1 MQHNVSFHSQATNQ
15 SGESSGY
22 SRLYPNVDTQD
33 QHAMPQKRVYHAEQA
48 LIERFKET
56 LNTET
61 LQATFTCGGSLPI
74 LLGPN
79 RDEAGS
85 LTPRTYERVQ
95 EQRALTK
102 GVTLRWG
109 MNGDG
114 RVLTLP
120 VTVKT
125 ELKELVNACK
135 PATFGRGGE
144 DIYDQSYRRAVAM
157 SAEDFMTDFCPYEAG
172 IIDIVT
178 QLLLPSITGELE
190 PAPPMSEV
198 ARKNDLTRAQEIE
211 IHYCMIKFTR
221 QNGDYIY
228 SADIQQ
234 CLAGLQILPATTEE
248 MLSIMGRLDMTGT
261 GLTIK
266 ADFVQ
271 LAAQRIRAKN
281 AARSETAEV
290 GEEKPSSANE
300 RQRKMMSRGIRAELY
315 KLNIYTGPSGMFK
328 AHVDTPRSESQI
340 GSLVVCL
347 PANFEGGALAVRHHG
362 QEIVHDWAQRA
373 SGSQNPAIKWAAFYS
388 DCEHEVLE
396 VTSGHRI
403 TLTYNLFL
411 APGTSL
417 LAGQPTSLEP
427 QCLPLAQS
435 LRRMLASEEFLP
447 KGGYIGIHLAHSYPH
462 THPKLH
468 AFVPSMLK
476 GVDMALYESIVA
488 LGYKAVLDQI
498 TGPNLPSAEVLQ
510 LLESKGR
517 SSVRHESPIVSNL
530 QEMTFGDEPDED
542 DENTDDQV
550 DDICEFYSQYE
561 PDSDESES
569 ADAGICNEK
578 VVGLRRRYRAR
589 AKITWLN
596 EVKNKEL
603 CRAYVAYGNEATG
616 ATKYSSAALLVRIPN
631 WVERS
636 STAGSQADPVVV
648 WD

>member
-1 MQHNVSFHSQATNQ
+1 MQHNVSFHSQATNTF
-15 SGESSGY
+15 GESSEY
-22 SRLYPNVDTQD
+22 SNAAIRD

-74 LLGPN
+74 LLEPN
-79 RDEAGS
+79 RDEAGN
-85 LTPRTYERVQ
+85 LTPRTHERVQ
-95 EQRALTK
+95 EQRVLTK

-109 MNGDG
+109 KHENGQ
-114 RVLTLP
+114 VLTLP
-120 VTVKT
+120 VTDKT
-125 ELKELVNACK
+125 ALEELVNACT

-144 DIYDQSYRRAVAM
+144 DVYDESYRRAVAL
-157 SAEDFMTDFCPYEAG
+157 SAGDFMTDFCPYESG

-190 PAPPMSEV
+190 PAPPRSEV
-198 ARKNDLTRAQEIE
+198 AKRYGLSHSQEGE
-211 IHYCMIKFTR
+211 IHYCIMKFTR
-221 QNGDYIY
+221 QNSDYIY
-228 SADIQQ
+228 SAGIQK
-234 CLAGLQILPATTEE
+234 CLAGLRILPATTEG
-248 MLSIMGRLDMTGT
+248 MLAIMGRLDMTGT
-261 GLTIK
+261 GLTFK
-266 ADFVQ
+266 HDFIE
-271 LAAQRIRAKN
+271 LAAQRISARN
-281 AARSETAEV
+281 AAKKQMSGDDRKEAS
-290 GEEKPSSANE
+290 KANA
-300 RQRKMMSRGIRAELY
+300 QKRKMMSRGIRAELY

-347 PANFEGGALAVRHHG
+347 PAYFEGGALAVRHLG
-362 QEIVHDWAQRA
+362 QEIIHDWSKTTFATQEPRV
-373 SGSQNPAIKWAAFYS
+373 QWAAFYS

-435 LRRMLASEEFLP
+435 LRRMLASEDFLP
-447 KGGYIGIHLAHSYPH
+447 KSGYIGVHLAHSYPH
-462 THPKLH
+462 THPKFH

-517 SSVRHESPIVSNL
+517 SSMRTESPIVSNL

-542 DENTDDQV
+542 DGNTDDQM
-550 DDICEFYSQYE
+550 CEFYSHCE

-569 ADAGICNEK
+569 ADAGAPNGT
-578 VVGLRRRYRAR
+578 VVELRRRYRAR

-596 EVKNKEL
+596 EAKSREP
-603 CRAYVAYGNEATG
+603 CRAYVAYGNEARG
-616 ATKYSSAALLVRIPN
+616 ATKYSSAALIVRIPN

-648 WD
+648 WE